1 MKKLLVF
8 VIVLLLTTLLLT
20 PFITAN
26 SDKDKPLQAT
36 DVELVKKIT
45 VRGKPQGGKPSKD
58 SATGILG
65 IPCSGNKYA
74 IVIGISNYP
83 GTANDLQYADD
94 DAESMSY
101 ALINLYGYSSNN
113 IRLLTNMDATYTNIY
128 NAINNVKSQAVSG
141 DEIFFFFSG
150 HGAKGVADDGDSEK
164 IDESIVSHD
173 VSNLIFIWDGQLKT
187 WFEGFHTSR
196 IIFVFDSCLS
206 GGMTDL
212 KVPGRVINMATTESG
227 TGYEFDSLGH
237 GQFSY
242 YFVNEGMI
250 NGKADKYDHN
260 GDHVQD
266 DVTIEEAFDYARA
279 NCVIQKPTISDSF
292 ENDLLP

>member
-36 DVELVKKIT
+36 NVELVKKIT

-74 IVIGISNYP
+74 IVIGISDYP
-83 GTANDLQYADD
+83 GNANDLQYADD

-101 ALINLYGYSSNN
+101 ALTNLYGYLPQN
-113 IRLLTNMDATYTNIY
+113 IHLLEDMNATYDNILAAV
-128 NAINNVKSQAVSG
+128 NDVKNQAG
-141 DEIFFFFSG
+141 PNDEIFFFFSG

-164 IDESIVSHD
+164 IDESIVSHNGF
-173 VSNLIFIWDGQLKT
+173 NLVFIWDGQLKT
-187 WFEGFHTSR
+187 WFKDFPSR
-196 IIFVFDSCLS
+196 IIFVFDSCVA

-212 KVPGRVINMATTESG
+212 KDTGRVINMATTESG
-227 TGYEFDSLGH
+227 TGYEFDSLEH

-250 NGKADKYDHN
+250 KGKADKYDHN
-260 GDHVQD
+260 GDYVQD
-266 DVTIEEAFDYARA
+266 GVTIEEAFDYARA
-279 NCVIQKPTISDSF
+279 NCIIQKPTISDSF

>member
-74 IVIGISNYP
+74 IVIGISDYP
-83 GTANDLQYADD
+83 GNANDLQYADD

-101 ALINLYGYSSNN
+101 ALTNLYGYLPQN
-113 IRLLTNMDATYTNIY
+113 IHLLEDMNATYDNILAAV
-128 NAINNVKSQAVSG
+128 NDVKNQAG
-141 DEIFFFFSG
+141 PNDEIFFFFSG

-164 IDESIVSHD
+164 IDESIVSHNGF
-173 VSNLIFIWDGQLKT
+173 NLVFIWDGQLKT
-187 WFEGFHTSR
+187 WFKDFPSR
-196 IIFVFDSCLS
+196 IIFVFDSCVA

-212 KVPGRVINMATTESG
+212 KDTGRVINMATTESG
-227 TGYEFDSLGH
+227 TGYEFDSLEH

-250 NGKADKYDHN
+250 KGKADKYDHN
-260 GDHVQD
+260 GDYVQD

-279 NCVIQKPTISDSF
+279 NCIIQKPTISDSF

>member
-1 MKKLLVF
+1 
-8 VIVLLLTTLLLT
+8 
-20 PFITAN
+20 
-26 SDKDKPLQAT
+26 
-36 DVELVKKIT
+36 VKKIT

-74 IVIGISNYP
+74 IVIGISDYP
-83 GTANDLQYADD
+83 GNANDLQYADD

-101 ALINLYGYSSNN
+101 ALTNLYGYLPQN
-113 IRLLTNMDATYTNIY
+113 IHLLEDMNATYDNILAAV
-128 NAINNVKSQAVSG
+128 NDVKNQAG
-141 DEIFFFFSG
+141 PNDEIFFFFSG

-164 IDESIVSHD
+164 IDESIVSHNGF
-173 VSNLIFIWDGQLKT
+173 NLVFIWDGQLKT
-187 WFEGFHTSR
+187 WFKDFPSR
-196 IIFVFDSCLS
+196 IIFVFDSCVA

-212 KVPGRVINMATTESG
+212 KDTGRVINMATTESG
-227 TGYEFDSLGH
+227 TGYEFDSLEH

-250 NGKADKYDHN
+250 KGKADKYDHN
-260 GDHVQD
+260 GDYVQD

-279 NCVIQKPTISDSF
+279 NCIIQKPTISDSF